1 MKIPKKITCLS
12 CLKSFSKRE
21 VIGKLCI
28 EEVRVDLEHL
38 CSCSW
43 KQCRIFHGSF
53 SVNNYPLVY
62 IHCIIKI
69 MCQALVLGWLDCLFT
84 LCGTK
89 IETLAV
95 VREFTFFYWKVKWV
109 WKFLHITSVQIFLIF
124 ICVPAFLELQKFA
137 KLPDYYRLSC
147 LRQILFLMHCL
158 LVLMKLS
165 ISISGLSHGKVI
177 LR

>member
-1 MKIPKKITCLS
+1 MFFLFCFYLVVGETYNFFKEWKYKKITCLS

-21 VIGKLCI
+21 VIGRLCI
-28 EEVRVDLEHL
+28 GEVRVDLEHL

-84 LCGTK
+84 MCRTK
-89 IETLAV
+89 TETLAV
-95 VREFTFFYWKVKWV
+95 ARDFTFFYWKVKWV
-109 WKFLHITSVQIFLIF
+109 WNFLNITSV
-124 ICVPAFLELQKFA
+124 
-137 KLPDYYRLSC
+137 
-147 LRQILFLMHCL
+147 
-158 LVLMKLS
+158 
-165 ISISGLSHGKVI
+165 
-177 LR
+177 

>member
-1 MKIPKKITCLS
+1 MKHTKKLKNENTKKITCLS

-38 CSCSW
+38 CSCSR

-84 LCGTK
+84 MCSTK
-89 IETLAV
+89 TETLAV
-95 VREFTFFYWKVKWV
+95 VREFTFFTGKSNGSETFCTLLLY
-109 WKFLHITSVQIFLIF
+109 
-124 ICVPAFLELQKFA
+124 
-137 KLPDYYRLSC
+137 KL
-147 LRQILFLMHCL
+147 F
-158 LVLMKLS
+158 KLS
-165 ISISGLSHGKVI
+165 NLFHNFWSYRSLLNFQITTDCPVFDRFCFSCVVCLFWWIYG
-177 LR
+177 

>member
-1 MKIPKKITCLS
+1 MKIQKNTCLS

-38 CSCSW
+38 CSCSR

-84 LCGTK
+84 MCRTK
-89 IETLAV
+89 TGTLAV
-95 VREFTFFYWKVKWV
+95 ARDFTFFTGNSNGSETFFTLHLYKLF
-109 WKFLHITSVQIFLIF
+109 KFSNLFHIFWSYRSLLNFQITTDCSVFDRF
-124 ICVPAFLELQKFA
+124 CFSCVV
-137 KLPDYYRLSC
+137 C
-147 LRQILFLMHCL
+147 LFWWIY
-158 LVLMKLS
+158 
-165 ISISGLSHGKVI
+165 G
-177 LR
+177 

>member
-1 MKIPKKITCLS
+1 MKIPKKITCLA

-38 CSCSW
+38 CSCSR

-84 LCGTK
+84 MCRTK
-89 IETLAV
+89 TETLAV
-95 VREFTFFYWKVKWV
+95 VHEFTFFTGKSNGSETFCTLLLYKLF
-109 WKFLHITSVQIFLIF
+109 KFSNLFHNFWSYRSLLNFQITTDCPVFDRFCFSRV
-124 ICVPAFLELQKFA
+124 V
-137 KLPDYYRLSC
+137 C
-147 LRQILFLMHCL
+147 LFWWIY
-158 LVLMKLS
+158 
-165 ISISGLSHGKVI
+165 G
-177 LR
+177 

>member
-1 MKIPKKITCLS
+1 MFLPFLFLFSCGWNIQKKLNNENTKKITCLS

-28 EEVRVDLEHL
+28 EEVRVDLENL
-38 CSCSW
+38 CSCSR

-84 LCGTK
+84 MCRTK
-89 IETLAV
+89 NRNFGCSAWFYI
-95 VREFTFFYWKVKWV
+95 FYWKVKYV
-109 WKFLHITSVQIFLIF
+109 GNVLHITSVQNFQIFKF
-124 ICVPAFLELQKFA
+124 I
-137 KLPDYYRLSC
+137 S
-147 LRQILFLMHCL
+147 
-158 LVLMKLS
+158 
-165 ISISGLSHGKVI
+165 
-177 LR
+177 

>member
-12 CLKSFSKRE
+12 CLKSSSKRE

-28 EEVRVDLEHL
+28 EEVRVVLEHS
-38 CSCSW
+38 CSCSR

-84 LCGTK
+84 MCRTK
-89 IETLAV
+89 TETLALA
-95 VREFTFFYWKVKWV
+95 RDFTFFTGKSNGSETFCTLLLYKIF
-109 WKFLHITSVQIFLIF
+109 KFSNLFNNFWIYRSLLNLQITTDCPVLDRFCFS
-124 ICVPAFLELQKFA
+124 CVV
-137 KLPDYYRLSC
+137 C
-147 LRQILFLMHCL
+147 LFWWIY
-158 LVLMKLS
+158 
-165 ISISGLSHGKVI
+165 G
-177 LR
+177 

>member
-1 MKIPKKITCLS
+1 MKNENTKRCTCLI

-38 CSCSW
+38 CSCSR

-84 LCGTK
+84 MCRTK
-89 IETLAV
+89 TETLAV
-95 VREFTFFYWKVKWV
+95 ARDFTFFTGTSNGYKLFCTLLMY
-109 WKFLHITSVQIFLIF
+109 KFFKFSYLFHNFWSYISLLNFQITTDCSVFDRF
-124 ICVPAFLELQKFA
+124 CFSRVV
-137 KLPDYYRLSC
+137 C
-147 LRQILFLMHCL
+147 LFWWIY
-158 LVLMKLS
+158 
-165 ISISGLSHGKVI
+165 G
-177 LR
+177 

>member
-1 MKIPKKITCLS
+1 MFSFLFLFSCGWNIQFFFKRTKIQKNTCLS

-38 CSCSW
+38 CSCSR

-84 LCGTK
+84 MCRTK
-89 IETLAV
+89 TETLAV

-109 WKFLHITSVQIFLIF
+109 WNFLYITSVQNFQIVIF
-124 ICVPAFLELQKFA
+124 I
-137 KLPDYYRLSC
+137 S
-147 LRQILFLMHCL
+147 
-158 LVLMKLS
+158 
-165 ISISGLSHGKVI
+165 
-177 LR
+177 

>member
-1 MKIPKKITCLS
+1 MGETYNFFKRMKIPKKITCLS

-38 CSCSW
+38 CSCSR

-69 MCQALVLGWLDCLFT
+69 MCQALVLGWLDCLFAM
-84 LCGTK
+84 CRTK
-89 IETLAV
+89 TETLAV
-95 VREFTFFYWKVKWV
+95 VHEFTFLLESQMGLKLFAHYFCNFFSNFK
-109 WKFLHITSVQIFLIF
+109 IYF
-124 ICVPAFLELQKFA
+124 IIIGVTEV
-137 KLPDYYRLSC
+137 Y
-147 LRQILFLMHCL
+147 
-158 LVLMKLS
+158 
-165 ISISGLSHGKVI
+165 
-177 LR
+177 

>member
-1 MKIPKKITCLS
+1 MFFLFVYVWFWVKHTKKIKEWKYKKNITCLS

-38 CSCSW
+38 CSCSR

-84 LCGTK
+84 MCRTK
-89 IETLAV
+89 TETLAV
-95 VREFTFFYWKVKWV
+95 ARDFTFFYWKVKWV
-109 WKFLHITSVQIFLIF
+109 WNFFNFTYIQIVQIFKF
-124 ICVPAFLELQKFA
+124 ISFGVT
-137 KLPDYYRLSC
+137 
-147 LRQILFLMHCL
+147 
-158 LVLMKLS
+158 
-165 ISISGLSHGKVI
+165 
-177 LR
+177 

>member
-1 MKIPKKITCLS
+1 MKIQKKITCLS

-38 CSCSW
+38 CSCSR

-84 LCGTK
+84 MCRTK
-89 IETLAV
+89 TETLAV
-95 VREFTFFYWKVKWV
+95 VRDFTFFTGKSNGSQTFCTLLLYKIF
-109 WKFLHITSVQIFLIF
+109 KFSNLFHNLWSYRSLLNLQITTDCFVFDRFCFS
-124 ICVPAFLELQKFA
+124 CVV
-137 KLPDYYRLSC
+137 C
-147 LRQILFLMHCL
+147 LFWCIY
-158 LVLMKLS
+158 
-165 ISISGLSHGKVI
+165 G
-177 LR
+177 